1 MKCVLVVL
9 ISLNGLFAFSQ
20 PPKKY
25 VLSCKGK
32 QLDELLVYLDSRYGL
47 KFSYDPEL
55 MSRYQVTVDFATN
68 IKAHFLKAVF
78 KGLPLSFK
86 PTSTTIL
93 IIPDRANEPK
103 GSRGDNL
110 TPIVPK
116 TISGYVRDAETG
128 ENLIGATIY
137 DKNSK
142 KGVITNVYGF
152 YSLTLNTD
160 SVHLTVSFVG
170 YQAQEFNKPIKTNT
184 EADFDL
190 LYSKVLDAVTVVGEE
205 PIEESPQM
213 GLINVPI
220 KQIKQVPM
228 ILGEVDVLKALQL
241 LPGIQGGT
249 EGTSGIYVRGGG
261 PDQNLILIDG
271 VPVYNA
277 SHLFGFFSVFN
288 ADAINNVSVM
298 KGGFPARYGG
308 RLSSV
313 IDISMKEGNN
323 QKLGGIGSIGLI
335 SSKFMIEGPIKDE
348 NTSFIVSARRTYLD
362 LLVRPFMK
370 ASTDGDEVAGYFF
383 EDFNA
388 KINHR
393 FSNKDR
399 LYLSF
404 YGGKDKFYSK
414 YKSNYSFNNVTTDYE
429 DEAGLKWG
437 NIISALRWNHLFS
450 QKLFANITGTFSRY
464 NFKVFEDYYRK
475 EVGPGINEVT
485 EDAIEY
491 RSGIK
496 DFALKVDF
504 DYLPTPSHN
513 FKFGVMG
520 IHHTFTPEVFV
531 YESNVETDTVF
542 GALKTRALEFSA
554 YAEDDITLSDRIRF
568 NVGIHTSMF
577 NIRKKTFSSLQ
588 PRLSGRFLIDRNS
601 SIKVSY
607 SMMRQFVHLLT
618 NSSIG
623 LPTDLWVPATDKLQP
638 QKSWQAGLGLSRS
651 MGSFEISIEGFY
663 KKMDNLI
670 AYKEGGSLNIGSLFE
685 ADEESV
691 EIRKDGED
699 WEEKVVSGEGDSYG
713 LEFLVQRKAGRLSG
727 WLGYTYSKTSRQFD
741 DLNFGIRYP
750 YRYDRRHD
758 LSLVTVYEI
767 NDRVKFSGTW
777 VYASGNVVSIPD
789 SEFQPLDDLFFETFG
804 HYSSSLKNYP
814 SRNNFRMNPYH
825 RLDLGI
831 SMSKKKRRGL
841 RTWSFGAYNSYSRRN
856 PFYVDIRY
864 DNGKKKYK
872 QYSLFPI
879 IPYMNYSFEF

>member
-1 MKCVLVVL
+1 MISRTTTFDLFKIQCLFLRTTFSLVL
-9 ISLNGLFAFSQ
+9 ILTSIF
-20 PPKKY
+20 
-25 VLSCKGK
+25 
-32 QLDELLVYLDSRYGL
+32 VYGQS
-47 KFSYDPEL
+47 
-55 MSRYQVTVDFATN
+55 N
-68 IKAHFLKAVF
+68 
-78 KGLPLSFK
+78 
-86 PTSTTIL
+86 
-93 IIPDRANEPK
+93 
-103 GSRGDNL
+103 
-110 TPIVPK
+110 

-128 ENLIGATIY
+128 ENLIGAAIY
-137 DKNSK
+137 DRISK

-160 SVHLTVSFVG
+160 SVHLNVSFVG
-170 YQAQEFNKPIKTNT
+170 YQAQEFNKPIKTNI

-190 LYSKVLDAVTVVGEE
+190 LYSEILDAVTVVGEE
-205 PIEESPQM
+205 SIEESPQM

-362 LLVRPFMK
+362 LLARPIIK
-370 ASTDGDEVAGYFF
+370 AATNGNEVAGYFF
-383 EDFNA
+383 EDLNA

-393 FSNKDR
+393 FSYKDR

-414 YKSNYSFNNVTTDYE
+414 NKGNYSSDNNIIEYE
-429 DEAGLKWG
+429 NEAGLKWG

-464 NFKVFEDYYRK
+464 NSNVFQDYYQK
-475 EVGPGINEVT
+475 EVGPETNEVT
-485 EDAIEY
+485 EGAIKN

-520 IHHTFTPEVFV
+520 IHHTFTQVGSV

-568 NVGIHTSMF
+568 NMGIHTSLF
-577 NIRKKTFSSLQ
+577 NVRKKTFSSLQ

-607 SMMRQFVHLLT
+607 SMMRQFVQLLT
-618 NSSIG
+618 NSGIG

-638 QKSWQAGLGLSRS
+638 QESWQVGVGFSKG
-651 MGSFEISIEGFY
+651 MGSFEVSLEAYY
-663 KKMDNLI
+663 KEMDNLI
-670 AYKEGGSLNIGSLFE
+670 AYREQGSLNIGF
-685 ADEESV
+685 V
-691 EIRKDGED
+691 EVRRNVKD

-713 LEFLVQRKAGRLSG
+713 LEFLVQRKVGRLSG
-727 WLGYTYSKTSRQFD
+727 WLGYTYSKTTRQFD

-758 LSLVTVYEI
+758 VSVVTVYEI
-767 NDRVKFSGTW
+767 NDRIKFSGTW
-777 VYASGNVVSIPD
+777 VYASGNVISIPD
-789 SEFQPLDDLFFETFG
+789 SEFQPLDGLFSETFG
-804 HYSSSLKNYP
+804 YYFSSLKNYP

-856 PFYVDIRY
+856 PFYIDIEYSGRGNRKFY
-864 DNGKKKYK
+864 

-879 IPYMNYSFEF
+879 IPYINYSFEF